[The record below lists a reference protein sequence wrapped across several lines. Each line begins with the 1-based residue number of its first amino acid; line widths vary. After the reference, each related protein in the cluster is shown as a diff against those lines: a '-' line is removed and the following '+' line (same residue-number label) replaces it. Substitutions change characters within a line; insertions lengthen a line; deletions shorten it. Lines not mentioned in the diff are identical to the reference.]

1 MDFFVHF
8 AGTFWL
14 SIYKNGD
21 WFFVHPI
28 PEGQKQISFWRL
40 HLQSGPRLPWRS
52 GAQFLLSSVN
62 IKTLNIG
69 IRIKTINFISVT
81 IETKRRHDT
90 WTCICVYWK
99 QSGDVFVLK
108 IKQYWHWKKYFFHP
122 FSRKVSVGEC
132 RRVTVSFFKKIVCVL
147 SCRPVVVS
155 ASWFSVKKCRRWV
168 VVSASCLSVSCHRF
182 VN

>member
-90 WTCICVYWK
+90 CTCICVYWK

-132 RRVTVSFFKKIVCVL
+132 RRVTVSFLKKLSVSCHVGQWSCRRVGFRWKSVVAEL
-147 SCRPVVVS
+147 SCRPVV
-155 ASWFSVKKCRRWV
+155 CRWV
-168 VVSASCLSVSCHRF
+168 VIDS
-182 VN
+182 